1 MLVRKKILIAGCF
14 AIMQCACWGAPD
26 EKLMSDAMSLR
37 DQGEFEKA
45 TRVLQTWLD
54 QNTTGV
60 EPSDRRVVEFE
71 IERIRRIRQDY
82 TLTREALIGQ
92 LQDRLTTFTETE
104 LDTYER
110 EGKLDV
116 QLIDG
121 QKLYVNTSASN
132 LLFREPELRK
142 RLKDKTPSP
151 SYQIVYEQML
161 TAQKAK
167 ELTSLSLVMP
177 QDYLVTYSLTV
188 KPNAA
193 PEGKTIRCWMPFMH
207 SFPYQGDAQI
217 LHAEPAPLAV
227 APPEYP
233 HRTVYTE
240 SKAVKDQPAK
250 FSLSFVYRTWVQVND
265 LDPKQVRAYDKS
277 GPDYAYYTAER
288 KPHIDFSNEELKRI
302 DNELKA
308 GDPNPLL
315 MARRIYDWIANNTI
329 YQYAREYS
337 TLDNISQYTAARR
350 AGDCGQHGMLF
361 IALCRMNGIPARWT
375 TGWQSYH
382 SRGQGMHDWCEFY
395 VEPWGWLPAD
405 PDFAVNVLNYA
416 DHLTTDQRKQVADWL
431 FGNMDNRRLTVN
443 SDYGMP
449 LFPEKTDFRSE
460 TIDFQRGEVEADGK
474 NLYFD
479 QWDYSMRIKAIDS
492 KQAEEL
498 RSKFIPEPVKM
509 PKPTPTPKPTPAPTP
524 KPTPV
529 PEPKVE
535 TKTTTAPAEQVKDPE
550 AALKADAGKK
560 STTATAELAKE
571 TTASEK
577 VKPAETP
584 KPTPAAAPVSTPAA
598 TPAPTPAATP
608 APTPESTPKPEEKA
622 AAATPAPTP
631 TPGPEAKATTA
642 SQAKAEATTS
652 TK

>member
-1 MLVRKKILIAGCF
+1 
-14 AIMQCACWGAPD
+14 
-26 EKLMSDAMSLR
+26 
-37 DQGEFEKA
+37 
-45 TRVLQTWLD
+45 
-54 QNTTGV
+54 
-60 EPSDRRVVEFE
+60 
-71 IERIRRIRQDY
+71 
-82 TLTREALIGQ
+82 
-92 LQDRLTTFTETE
+92 
-104 LDTYER
+104 
-110 EGKLDV
+110 
-116 QLIDG
+116 
-121 QKLYVNTSASN
+121 
-132 LLFREPELRK
+132 
-142 RLKDKTPSP
+142 
-151 SYQIVYEQML
+151 
-161 TAQKAK
+161 
-167 ELTSLSLVMP
+167 
-177 QDYLVTYSLTV
+177 
-188 KPNAA
+188 
-193 PEGKTIRCWMPFMH
+193 
-207 SFPYQGDAQI
+207 
-217 LHAEPAPLAV
+217 
-227 APPEYP
+227 
-233 HRTVYTE
+233 
-240 SKAVKDQPAK
+240 
-250 FSLSFVYRTWVQVND
+250 
-265 LDPKQVRAYDKS
+265 
-277 GPDYAYYTAER
+277 
-288 KPHIDFSNEELKRI
+288 
-302 DNELKA
+302 
-308 GDPNPLL
+308 

-509 PKPTPTPKPTPAPTP
+509 PKPTPTPAPNPTA
-524 KPTPV
+524 
-529 PEPKVE
+529 E
-535 TKTTTAPAEQVKDPE
+535 TKTTAPVEQVKDPE
-550 AALKADAGKK
+550 AALKAEAGRK
-560 STTATAELAKE
+560 STTVTVESAKE
-571 TTASEK
+571 TTASDK
-577 VKPAETP
+577 VKPEATT
-584 KPTPAAAPVSTPAA
+584 KPTPAATP
-598 TPAPTPAATP
+598 TPTPAATP
-608 APTPESTPKPEEKA
+608 APTPEPTPKPEEKA

-631 TPGPEAKATTA
+631 TPAPEAEATTA

-652 TK
+652 TE